1 VSTKPLDGFVDR
13 AARERNVDPLL
24 IRAVI
29 TDFLRELHERIYKD
43 GGYGLVLSDI
53 RFQCGEEA
61 LYHFG
66 GILLESAGDD
76 AVDFSSM
83 VNESLARCGYRLS
96 RFLTVID
103 KWKMEKQWDEED
115 RLADTQADQPDR

>member
-1 VSTKPLDGFVDR
+1 VSPKPLDGFVDR

-43 GGYGLVLSDI
+43 GGYGNVLPGML
-53 RFQCGEEA
+53 FQCGEEA
-61 LYHFG
+61 CYHFAG
-66 GILLESAGDD
+66 VLIASAGEN
-76 AVDFSSM
+76 AGDFAGMVSESM
-83 VNESLARCGYRLS
+83 ARLGYRPG

-103 KWKMEKQWDEED
+103 KWRMEKQWDEED
-115 RLADTQADQPDR
+115 RQ